1 VKAQPFRL
9 QSTIEVPVRN
19 PSRFAVSLL
28 CGAIALSLVNCSAD
42 APTSGSSA
50 PTYSLSRVGA
60 RHDLLSCPGGDNS
73 AIARATIGPDGGRLS
88 LGGFVMNV
96 PKGAVLDTTTF
107 VMRVP
112 KAKVLTVKIRAR
124 EEQHYVFAKPVTIT
138 LDYSRCRNVPA
149 DPTAWYV
156 EESTNAELEQ
166 MPGVNNASAAS
177 FTLETGHLSG
187 YALAN

>member
-9 QSTIEVPVRN
+9 QSTTEVIVRI
-19 PSRFAVSLL
+19 PSRFALSLL
-28 CGAIALSLVNCSAD
+28 CGGIALSLANCSAD
-42 APTSGSSA
+42 APTSAASL

-60 RHDLLSCPGGDNS
+60 RHDLLSCPGGDDAAVS
-73 AIARATIGPDGGRLS
+73 RATIGPNGGQLS
-88 LGGFVMNV
+88 LGGFVMVV

-112 KAKVLTVKIRAR
+112 VAEVLKVKIRAR
-124 EEQHYVFAKPVTIT
+124 DEQHYVFAKPVTIT
-138 LDYSRCRNVPA
+138 LDYSRCRSMPA

-156 EESTNAELEQ
+156 DESTNAELEQ
-166 MPGVNNASAAS
+166 MPGVNNASAQT